1 MLERLLP
8 VLLQSAVAVGPKV
21 DCRCGGENHAVI
33 FLMCPKCVHLFR
45 FSSLVRVLCTRIHN
59 MSTYIQ

>member
-45 FSSLVRVLCTRIHN
+45 FSSLVLCTRIHN